1 MTTVSNTTSRP
12 SKLASKPPHAAQ
24 LVDPQE
30 ALGAGDSRVVYD
42 LLPPELAG
50 NAYEKLVEEVE
61 WIRMMHR
68 GGEVPRLVAQQG
80 EILDADGS
88 YPIYRHPADESP
100 PLLLFSPTVQLIREH
115 VQKVLNH
122 PVNHVLIQH
131 YRTGADYISDH
142 SDKTIDVVRNS
153 SIVNVSLGAQRVMT
167 LRLKKDRALKEQERS
182 QSTNNSTP
190 TTTTFDNDS
199 TSTTHTH
206 TQPPPRLTQRIPLLD
221 NSLFIL
227 GLETNK
233 KWLHGIST
241 DKRPVS
247 TKSPS
252 EQVHE
257 GARISLTFRWIG
269 TFINPVKNTI
279 WGTGGRGKTQEDART
294 IINGTTEEGTK
305 EAEKLIWAFGEENQ
319 DPNFDW
325 DKWYGEGSDVVN
337 FKSVS

>member
-1 MTTVSNTTSRP
+1 MSTAATTSSSYNGSRM
-12 SKLASKPPHAAQ
+12 SKSAIKPPHTAQ
-24 LVDPQE
+24 LVDPDQ

-42 LLPPELAG
+42 LLALDFAET
-50 NAYEKLVEEVE
+50 AYEKLVEEVQ

-80 EILDADGS
+80 EVLDQDGS

-100 PLLLFSPTVQLIREH
+100 PLLPFSPTVQLIRED
-115 VQKVLNH
+115 VQKALNH

-142 SDKTIDVVRNS
+142 SDKTIDVIRNS

-167 LRLKKDRALKEQERS
+167 LRQKKDRIPKDQERVDRPE
-182 QSTNNSTP
+182 STP
-190 TTTTFDNDS
+190 TTPSADS
-199 TSTTHTH
+199 SPPHV
-206 TQPPPRLTQRIPLLD
+206 QPPPRFTQRIPLPH
-221 NSLFIL
+221 NSLFVL

-241 DKRPVS
+241 DKRPLT

-252 EQVHE
+252 EQINE

-269 TFINPVKNTI
+269 TFINPVHNTI
-279 WGTGGRGKTQEDART
+279 WGIGARGKTCEDARK
-294 IINGTTEEGTK
+294 ILDDTTEEGTK

-319 DPNFDW
+319 DPEFEW
-325 DKWYGEGSDVVN
+325 EKWYGEGFDVLH
-337 FKSVS
+337 FKSVN